1 VEVSIS
7 HYKSIEKAQMKLGKV
22 TVLLGPPAA
31 GKSNVLEA
39 IALATYLDR
48 YAFYVKGEPLYR
60 LVRTTDV
67 SAFLRFMT

>member
-7 HYKSIEKAQMKLGKV
+7 HYKSIEKVQMKLGRV
-22 TVLLGPPAA
+22 TVLLGSPAA

-48 YAFYVKGEPLYR
+48 YAFYVKSEPLYR
-60 LVRTTDV
+60 LVRAT
-67 SAFLRFMT
+67 M